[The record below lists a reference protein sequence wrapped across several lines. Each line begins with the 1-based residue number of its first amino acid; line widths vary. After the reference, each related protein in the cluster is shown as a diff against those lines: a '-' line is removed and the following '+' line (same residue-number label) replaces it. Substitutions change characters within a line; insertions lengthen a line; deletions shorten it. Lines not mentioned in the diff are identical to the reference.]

1 MVGIFSLW
9 VANTPT
15 QHVLESHH
23 SAPFFF
29 WHHFSLPSF
38 VFKSSKR
45 AQIIIMG
52 ESPDELPG
60 ARTNRIQKKK
70 RGSKNSERRL
80 VEYFAVVSSIPK
92 KNVDGDQ
99 SVEMT
104 ASLATTRRDDG
115 ATAAEDQSSA
125 AAAAEGEKLA
135 EPPVQKK
142 STNPFDDD
150 SAESRTN
157 NDDDGSDDEEDDDF
171 HFVDDNDF
179 QPVITARY
187 PPEDHKGNP
196 LQESVTCFC
205 HPGGTINLRLESCMP
220 KVSLLT
226 MVLV

>member
-1 MVGIFSLW
+1 
-9 VANTPT
+9 
-15 QHVLESHH
+15 
-23 SAPFFF
+23 
-29 WHHFSLPSF
+29 
-38 VFKSSKR
+38 
-45 AQIIIMG
+45 MG

-115 ATAAEDQSSA
+115 AGAVEEDRASTAAE
-125 AAAAEGEKLA
+125 EKLA
-135 EPPVQKK
+135 EPPVQIQKK

-150 SAESRTN
+150 TAESSTN
-157 NDDDGSDDEEDDDF
+157 NDDGGGSDDEDDDDF

-220 KVSLLT
+220 KVSQKMLT
-226 MVLV
+226 GYLFDCVDCLCALMNASIEFTLSELFYKL

>member
-1 MVGIFSLW
+1 
-9 VANTPT
+9 
-15 QHVLESHH
+15 
-23 SAPFFF
+23 
-29 WHHFSLPSF
+29 
-38 VFKSSKR
+38 
-45 AQIIIMG
+45 MG

-70 RGSKNSERRL
+70 RRSKNSERRL
-80 VEYFAVVSSIPK
+80 VEYFCVVSSIPK

-115 ATAAEDQSSA
+115 AAADDQTAT
-125 AAAAEGEKLA
+125 AAAAEEKEEKAA
-135 EPPVQKK
+135 EQTPKKK

-150 SAESRTN
+150 TAAGSSTN
-157 NDDDGSDDEEDDDF
+157 DNDGGSDEEEEDDEEDF

-205 HPGGTINLRLESCMP
+205 HPGGAINLRLEACMP
-220 KVSLLT
+220 KVSFGIAYF
-226 MVLV
+226 

>member
-1 MVGIFSLW
+1 M
-9 VANTPT
+9 
-15 QHVLESHH
+15 LESHNRNLV
-23 SAPFFF
+23 SVSFL
-29 WHHFSLPSF
+29 LPYP
-38 VFKSSKR
+38 SSQQTK
-45 AQIIIMG
+45 IIMG

-60 ARTNRIQKKK
+60 AKTNRIQKKK

-115 ATAAEDQSSA
+115 AGAVEEDQANIAAE
-125 AAAAEGEKLA
+125 EKLA
-135 EPPVQKK
+135 EPTVQKK

-150 SAESRTN
+150 TAESSTN
-157 NDDDGSDDEEDDDF
+157 NDDGGGSDDEDDDDF

-187 PPEDHKGNP
+187 PREDHKGNP

-220 KVSLLT
+220 KVSQSMLI
-226 MVLV
+226 VLV

>member
-1 MVGIFSLW
+1 
-9 VANTPT
+9 
-15 QHVLESHH
+15 
-23 SAPFFF
+23 
-29 WHHFSLPSF
+29 
-38 VFKSSKR
+38 
-45 AQIIIMG
+45 MG

-80 VEYFAVVSSIPK
+80 VEYFCVVSSIPK

-104 ASLATTRRDDG
+104 ASLATTGRDDG
-115 ATAAEDQSSA
+115 AAADDQTAA
-125 AAAAEGEKLA
+125 AAAAEEKEDKAA
-135 EPPVQKK
+135 EQTPKKKK

-150 SAESRTN
+150 TAAGSSTN
-157 NDDDGSDDEEDDDF
+157 DNDGGSDEEEDDEEDF

-205 HPGGTINLRLESCMP
+205 HPGGAINLRLEACMP
-220 KVSLLT
+220 KVSLAL
-226 MVLV
+226 LVHLF